1 MAATPKSSLDQE
13 LIKTALAA
21 LDWTTLKAHFDG
33 IGLTRD
39 QLTEVC
45 GHAQR
50 CTDLIYKYPRPK
62 AEADRARLFDE
73 LRAEAVARFGE
84 TAQGEIS
91 DLASLIVLTAKS
103 DGPAIIE
110 FRFFVGLVLVGDIIN
125 RQHGEPV
132 AVLLLEVL
140 LVEHLTGEAS
150 PRAEPEVRRGLEPF
164 GEMPR
169 LPVRPCR
176 QRSRRQR
183 VALPNI
189 EDRAGW

>member
-50 CTDLIYKYPRPK
+50 CTYLIYKYPRPK

-84 TAQGEIS
+84 TAQAHRL
-91 DLASLIVLTAKS
+91 D
-103 DGPAIIE
+103 DGGARQNIPVIAGGVVAAA
-110 FRFFVGLVLVGDIIN
+110 VGMMD
-125 RQHGEPV
+125 E
-132 AVLLLEVL
+132 
-140 LVEHLTGEAS
+140 T
-150 PRAEPEVRRGLEPF
+150 
-164 GEMPR
+164 
-169 LPVRPCR
+169 
-176 QRSRRQR
+176 RSR
-183 VALPNI
+183 APPPP
-189 EDRAGW
+189 A